1 MLGIIIPA
9 VDFAVQFTLDGFV
22 EDGWKRGVVMDLLV
36 GTYVHKLLLIV
47 GLKIGS
53 KMGLLD
59 DESGWYQEFDRDRY
73 LSMKSKGW
81 LVEDRSFNGRL
92 VGSFVSAPVCRR
104 R

>member
-1 MLGIIIPA
+1 MG
-9 VDFAVQFTLDGFV
+9 VGRVFAPYYYSRSGFCSPS
-22 EDGWKRGVVMDLLV
+22 V

-47 GLKIGS
+47 GLKIGT

-59 DESGWYQEFDRDRY
+59 DGSGWYQEFDRDRY

-92 VGSFVSAPVCRR
+92 VGSFVSASVCRR

>member
-1 MLGIIIPA
+1 
-9 VDFAVQFTLDGFV
+9 
-22 EDGWKRGVVMDLLV
+22 
-36 GTYVHKLLLIV
+36 
-47 GLKIGS
+47 
-53 KMGLLD
+53 MGLLD
-59 DESGWYQEFDRDRY
+59 DGRGWYQELDRDRN